1 MKFIPFLPKTFL
13 SILSSFAVLIL
24 LNSCVTEG
32 QRLMNE
38 GASPAY
44 GQGFDDGCNS
54 GKKSAG
60 DMFAQFH
67 KNVQQYQHNQDYR
80 QGWDDG
86 HAECRNE
93 RISMNRQQQLSIEQ
107 QRAHDEHKLIEKMN
121 DRQMERD
128 AMPVMTPEELRILNT
143 LGH

>member
-1 MKFIPFLPKTFL
+1 MITLKPLDPATSL
-13 SILSSFAVLIL
+13 TLAGLIL
-24 LNSCVTEG
+24 LLLLNGCASEG

-44 GQGFDDGCNS
+44 AQGYDDGCAS

-67 KNVQQYQHNQDYR
+67 KNIRLYQQNSDYR
-80 QGWDDG
+80 QGWNDG
-86 HAECRNE
+86 HEECRGE
-93 RISMNRQQQLSIEQ
+93 QLSSMRQMELGIEQ
-107 QRAHDEHKLIEKMN
+107 QRALDEHERIKHLN
-121 DRQMERD
+121 DRDMARD
-128 AMPVMTPEELRILNT
+128 ALPDLSPQEIQDLNK